1 MGTIT
6 IKRYQNKNEKL
17 PKCYKK
23 WYGKVVHRGTMSTDE
38 LANHIMKHGSVYTDF
53 LHILSFQFDFIVH
66 ASFNFVTYH
75 FCYFKTIYF

>member
-6 IKRYQNKNEKL
+6 IKRYQNINEKM

-38 LANHIMKHGSVYTDF
+38 LANHIMKHGSVYTDDVV
-53 LHILSFQFDFIVH
+53 LG
-66 ASFNFVTYH
+66 VTRM
-75 FCYFKTIYF
+75 